1 MLIVAEIIILVFSI
15 YIFLSVLYFFLFSF
29 SGLFGYRIKK
39 SKQTIYRKYAILF
52 PAYKEDEVIIN
63 SVEEAQKINYPKD
76 LFEIIVLS
84 DQLKEETIEA
94 LKDRNIT
101 ILEVQNQSHTKVNA
115 LKIAIN
121 YLKDKDFDYTIIL
134 DADNIMEP
142 DFLYKVNSVVDEN
155 KKVIQAHR
163 TAKNKNTQ
171 YAILDALSEE
181 INNHIFRKG
190 HRVIGLSAAL
200 IGSAIAI
207 DKKIFIEYISKI
219 NAIGGFDKELE
230 ILLLK
235 NNISI
240 DYIDYALVYDE
251 KIQNSSSFKNQR
263 KRWLAAQFY
272 YFGKYFFDSFKSL
285 ITKRNLNYFNK
296 TIQMFFLPRIL
307 TLGLSFIFTIIFYL
321 LNRSYIFD
329 IWLLSFVLCCLTIIF
344 AIPRKFY
351 TKKNLNSL
359 LFLPKIFFTLL
370 LLLFKLKGANKKFIH
385 TKHNFKQNTTK
396 Q

>member
-15 YIFLSVLYFFLFSF
+15 YILLSVLYFFLFSF

-39 SKQTIYRKYAILF
+39 SKQIINRKYAILF
-52 PAYKEDEVIIN
+52 PAYKEDDVIVN
-63 SVEEAQKINYPKD
+63 SVEEAQKINYPSD

-94 LKDRNIT
+94 LKRKNIT
-101 ILEVQNQSHTKVNA
+101 ILEVQNQTHTKVNA
-115 LKIAIN
+115 LKTVIN
-121 YLKDKDFDYTIIL
+121 YLNDKDFDYTIIL
-134 DADNIMEP
+134 DADNVMEP
-142 DFLYKVNSVVDEN
+142 DFLSKVNSVVDEN

-207 DKKIFIEYISKI
+207 EKKIFIEYIGKI
-219 NAIGGFDKELE
+219 YAIGGFDKELE

-240 DYIDYALVYDE
+240 DYIDYAYVYDE
-251 KIQNSSSFKNQR
+251 KIQNSSSFENQR
-263 KRWLAAQFY
+263 RRWLAAQFY

-285 ITKRNLNYFNK
+285 ITKRNINYFNK

-359 LFLPKIFFTLL
+359 FFLPKIFFTLL

>member
-15 YIFLSVLYFFLFSF
+15 YILLSVLYFFLFSF

-39 SKQTIYRKYAILF
+39 SKQIINRKYAILF
-52 PAYKEDEVIIN
+52 PAYKEDDVIVN
-63 SVEEAQKINYPKD
+63 SVEEAQKINYPSD

-94 LKDRNIT
+94 LKRKNIT
-101 ILEVQNQSHTKVNA
+101 ILEVQNQTHTKVNA
-115 LKIAIN
+115 LKTVIN
-121 YLKDKDFDYTIIL
+121 YLNDKDFDYTIIL
-134 DADNIMEP
+134 DADNVMEP
-142 DFLYKVNSVVDEN
+142 DFLSKVNSVVDEN

-207 DKKIFIEYISKI
+207 EKKIFIEYIGKI
-219 NAIGGFDKELE
+219 YAIGGFDKELE

-240 DYIDYALVYDE
+240 DYIDYAYVYDE
-251 KIQNSSSFKNQR
+251 KIQNSSSFENQR
-263 KRWLAAQFY
+263 RRWLAAQFY

-285 ITKRNLNYFNK
+285 ITKRNINYFNK